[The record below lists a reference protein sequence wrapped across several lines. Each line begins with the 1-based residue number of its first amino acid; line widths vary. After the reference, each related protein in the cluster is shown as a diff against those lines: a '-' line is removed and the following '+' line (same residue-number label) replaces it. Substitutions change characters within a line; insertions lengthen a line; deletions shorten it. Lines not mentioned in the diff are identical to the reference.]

1 MSSLKTNSCIYS
13 AHLLASS
20 YQGSPLYRG
29 EVETA
34 LALAVRVRVLVFTE
48 EEVLSKAGI
57 DNVVPG

>member
-1 MSSLKTNSCIYS
+1 MSSLKPNSCISS

-34 LALAVRVRVLVFTE
+34 LALAVRAGVLVFTE
-48 EEVLSKAGI
+48 EEVPSKAGI
-57 DNVVPG
+57 DNIVPS

>member
-1 MSSLKTNSCIYS
+1 MSSLKPNSCISS

-34 LALAVRVRVLVFTE
+34 LVLAVRSGVLVFTE
-48 EEVLSKAGI
+48 EEVPSKAGI
-57 DNVVPG
+57 DNIVPS